1 MSLNVNNSIVK
12 LSHLLKLYKADSM
25 NKLILPTFST
35 LLLTLVCTN
44 VFAVDG
50 TITVNGVIT
59 DQTCTLQGDGGYAIG
74 SKDIVFPLGTVP
86 KSWFTPTL
94 PVPMRY
100 GFTLQLTNAAGTAHC
115 DVATSKAFQG
125 IHLSTISPDDLDET
139 DKTLLVNKAT
149 GAGGASKAHPI
160 FLQMQT
166 ENSKPVDF
174 SAAWGTQ
181 EKSLVRIRAD
191 GETYVYYIVAVA
203 SKTGIVDAQNFTT
216 KINYTLHYN

>member
-1 MSLNVNNSIVK
+1 MK
-12 LSHLLKLYKADSM
+12 E
-25 NKLILPTFST
+25 LILTTLST
-35 LLLTLVCTN
+35 LALTLTCSS

-59 DQTCTLQGDGGYAIG
+59 DQTCTLQGDGGYATG
-74 SKDIVFPLGTVP
+74 SKDIVLPLGIVP

-100 GFTLQLTNAAGTAHC
+100 GFTLQLTNAAGTGHC
-115 DVATSKAFQG
+115 DVATSKAFKG
-125 IHLSTISPDDLDET
+125 IHLSTISPDDLDTE
-139 DKTLLVNKAT
+139 DKTLLVNQAT

-160 FLQMQT
+160 FLKMLT
-166 ENSKPVDF
+166 ENSRPVDF

-181 EKSLVRIRAD
+181 EKSLVRISAD
-191 GETYVYYIVAVA
+191 GETFVHYIVAVA